1 MPTLKISNTLRV
13 MGSPARDSQ
22 GANAPA
28 RVCRPRG
35 RSTCSAATRQ
45 GSNATAGGRAQGLQY
60 NCAMNQSVIE
70 RLRGELA
77 GLREQG
83 LYKGERVLTGP
94 QGGVVSAGGHEVIN
108 LCANNYL
115 GLANHPAVRA
125 AAQRSLDQFGYGMAS
140 VRFICGTQVSHK
152 QLEERLARFLGS
164 EDVILYSSCFDA
176 NGGLF
181 ETLLDE
187 RDAVISD
194 ALNHASIIDGI
205 RLCKAQ
211 RYRYANSDMGELES
225 CLKQASAARTR
236 LIATDGEFSMDG
248 FIARLRQIC
257 DLAERYDALV
267 MVDDSHATGFMG
279 PGGRG
284 TPEHCGVAARVDI
297 LTGTLGKALGGGSG
311 GYIAARAPLIEW
323 LRQRSRP
330 YLFSNSIPPVVAAAS
345 LAVLDLLET
354 SSALR
359 TQLFENTRLFRD
371 GLTRAG
377 FTLKPGE
384 HPIIPVMLGDAALA
398 GRMADALLERGVYV
412 IGFSYPVVPKGQAR
426 IRTQMSAAHTRAE
439 LERALKAFAEAGRQL
454 GVLS

>member
-1 MPTLKISNTLRV
+1 
-13 MGSPARDSQ
+13 
-22 GANAPA
+22 
-28 RVCRPRG
+28 
-35 RSTCSAATRQ
+35 
-45 GSNATAGGRAQGLQY
+45 
-60 NCAMNQSVIE
+60 MNQAVIE
-70 RLRGELA
+70 RLRGELQ
-77 GLREQG
+77 GLTGQG
-83 LYKGERVLTGP
+83 LYKKERVLGGP
-94 QGGVVSAGGHEVIN
+94 QGGVVQVAGHEVIN

-125 AAQRSLDQFGYGMAS
+125 AAQRALDEYGYGMAS
-140 VRFICGTQVSHK
+140 VRFICGTQELHK
-152 QLEERLARFLGS
+152 ELERRLARFLGT

-211 RYRYANSDMGELES
+211 RHRYANNDMAELEQ
-225 CLKQASAARTR
+225 CLKQAAGARTR
-236 LIATDGEFSMDG
+236 LIATDGVFSMDG
-248 FIARLRQIC
+248 FIAKLSQIC

-279 PGGRG
+279 ATGRG
-284 TPEHCGVAARVDI
+284 TPEHCGVAARIDI

-311 GYIAARAPLIEW
+311 GYVVARKEIIEW

-345 LAVLDLLET
+345 LAVLELLEH
-354 SSALR
+354 SPQLR
-359 TQLFENTRLFRD
+359 TQLFDNTRFFRD

-377 FTLKPGE
+377 FNLKPGE
-384 HPIIPVMLGDAALA
+384 HPIIPVMLGDAGLA
-398 GRMADALLERGVYV
+398 SRVADALLARGVYV
-412 IGFSYPVVPKGQAR
+412 IGFSFPVVPKGQAR
-426 IRTQMSAAHTRAE
+426 IRTQMSAGLERGQ
-439 LERALKAFAEAGRQL
+439 LERALQAFATVGREL
-454 GVLS
+454 GVLEKEKS